1 MMTAGPGMAVEAPR
15 AGQSARRFA
24 TAALMTATAM
34 QAGDATIVNVALP
47 HLARDLGGGMAL
59 GAWVVTSYLC
69 ATAVVAPLTGW
80 LNRRYGAQ
88 LVFGSAI
95 SLFVIASLCC
105 ALAPSAAAMI
115 AFRII
120 QGASGGVLHPMAQ
133 AILLDIHPKERH
145 GQVLGMWGA
154 AAMAGPIMGPAL
166 GGIITDLASWR
177 WAFAINLP
185 LGILILCG
193 TWRVLP
199 GRETRRDLPIDGVGI
214 ILLIAAIGALQLF
227 LERSVDHSWLGSPEL
242 AIELSIAVLAV
253 LLIGVRARRAAF
265 TLFRLDLFRD
275 ANFAIAA
282 FYNFVTSALLFVAVL
297 FLPALGEGPLGFSAT
312 LAGGTIV
319 PRAILM
325 MLTML
330 VAGRLIGKIN
340 YRILLASGWILMAA
354 GLTLLSALTVQNALP
369 LIVLG
374 SAVQSL
380 GAGLLLTPLSTLAF
394 STLAPDRRTDAAG
407 LYSLLRQLGCACGVA
422 LMTAVL
428 AAKEGAYLADLVV
441 QFAAVGGLIPAPRI
455 DAANLRAYAECFRL
469 MAVASLILAPG
480 ILLFRLE
487 AAASAVK
494 EAA

>member
-1 MMTAGPGMAVEAPR
+1 MMTARPGMAVEAAR
-15 AGQSARRFA
+15 AGLSARRFA

-199 GRETRRDLPIDGVGI
+199 GPETRRDLPIDGVGI

-275 ANFAIAA
+275 VNFAIAA

-428 AAKEGAYLADLVV
+428 AAKEGAYLTDLVV
-441 QFAAVGGLIPAPRI
+441 QFAAAGGLIPAQRI

>member
-1 MMTAGPGMAVEAPR
+1 MTVEVVAPGLSV
-15 AGQSARRFA
+15 RRFA
-24 TAALMTATAM
+24 TAALMIATAM

-47 HLARDLGGGMAL
+47 HLARDLGGGMTL

-80 LNRRYGAQ
+80 LSRRYGAQ
-88 LVFGSAI
+88 LVFGSAV

-115 AFRII
+115 AFRVV

-145 GQVLGMWGA
+145 GSVLGMWGA
-154 AAMAGPIMGPAL
+154 AAMVGPIMGPAL

-177 WAFAINLP
+177 WAFAVNLP

-199 GRETRRDLPIDGVGI
+199 RSKNRRDLPIDGVGI
-214 ILLIAAIGALQLF
+214 VLLIAAIGALQLF
-227 LERSVDHSWLGSPEL
+227 LERSVGHSWLGSPEL
-242 AIELSIAVLAV
+242 AIELSIAFLAV
-253 LLIGVRARRAAF
+253 LLIAVRARRGAF

-275 ANFAIAA
+275 VNFTIAA
-282 FYNFVTSALLFVAVL
+282 FYNFMTSALLFVAVL
-297 FLPALGEGPLGFSAT
+297 FLPALGQGPLGYSAT
-312 LAGGTIV
+312 LAGAMIV
-319 PRAILM
+319 PRAVLM

-330 VAGRLIGKIN
+330 IAGRLIGKIN
-340 YRILLASGWILMAA
+340 YRILLASGWILMAT
-354 GLTLLSALTVQNALP
+354 GLTLLSAVPAENALP
-369 LIVLG
+369 MIIVG
-374 SAVQSL
+374 STVQAL

-422 LMTAVL
+422 LMTAIL
-428 AAKEGAYLADLVV
+428 TTKEGAYLADLAA
-441 QFAAVGGLIPAPRI
+441 QFAAAGGQIPARRI

-469 MAVASLILAPG
+469 MAAASLIVAPG
-480 ILLFRLE
+480 ILFFRLE

-494 EAA
+494 KAA

>member
-1 MMTAGPGMAVEAPR
+1 
-15 AGQSARRFA
+15 
-24 TAALMTATAM
+24 
-34 QAGDATIVNVALP
+34 
-47 HLARDLGGGMAL
+47 
-59 GAWVVTSYLC
+59 
-69 ATAVVAPLTGW
+69 
-80 LNRRYGAQ
+80 
-88 LVFGSAI
+88 
-95 SLFVIASLCC
+95 
-105 ALAPSAAAMI
+105 
-115 AFRII
+115 
-120 QGASGGVLHPMAQ
+120 
-133 AILLDIHPKERH
+133 
-145 GQVLGMWGA
+145 
-154 AAMAGPIMGPAL
+154 
-166 GGIITDLASWR
+166 
-177 WAFAINLP
+177 
-185 LGILILCG
+185 
-193 TWRVLP
+193 
-199 GRETRRDLPIDGVGI
+199 
-214 ILLIAAIGALQLF
+214 
-227 LERSVDHSWLGSPEL
+227 
-242 AIELSIAVLAV
+242 
-253 LLIGVRARRAAF
+253 VRARRAAF

-275 ANFAIAA
+275 VNFAIAA

-428 AAKEGAYLADLVV
+428 AAKEGAYLTDLVV
-441 QFAAVGGLIPAPRI
+441 QFAAAGGLIPAQRI

>member
-1 MMTAGPGMAVEAPR
+1 PALAMMTARSGMAVEAAR
-15 AGQSARRFA
+15 AGLSARRFA

-47 HLARDLGGGMAL
+47 HLARGLGGGIAL

-80 LNRRYGAQ
+80 LSRRYGAQ

-115 AFRII
+115 AFRIV
-120 QGASGGVLHPMAQ
+120 QGASGGILHPMAQ

-193 TWRVLP
+193 TWRILP

-282 FYNFVTSALLFVAVL
+282 FY
-297 FLPALGEGPLGFSAT
+297 
-312 LAGGTIV
+312 
-319 PRAILM
+319 
-325 MLTML
+325 
-330 VAGRLIGKIN
+330 
-340 YRILLASGWILMAA
+340 
-354 GLTLLSALTVQNALP
+354 
-369 LIVLG
+369 
-374 SAVQSL
+374 
-380 GAGLLLTPLSTLAF
+380 
-394 STLAPDRRTDAAG
+394 
-407 LYSLLRQLGCACGVA
+407 
-422 LMTAVL
+422 
-428 AAKEGAYLADLVV
+428 
-441 QFAAVGGLIPAPRI
+441 
-455 DAANLRAYAECFRL
+455 
-469 MAVASLILAPG
+469 
-480 ILLFRLE
+480 
-487 AAASAVK
+487 
-494 EAA
+494 